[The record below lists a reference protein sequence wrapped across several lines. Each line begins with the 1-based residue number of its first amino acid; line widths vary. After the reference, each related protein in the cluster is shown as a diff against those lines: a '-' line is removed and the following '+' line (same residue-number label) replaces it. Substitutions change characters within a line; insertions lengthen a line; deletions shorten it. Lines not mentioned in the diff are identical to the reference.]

1 MSIII
6 FVIIIT
12 ALIFVHELGHFLFAK
27 LFKMRV
33 DEFAIGFPPKIFSWK
48 KGETLYSVN
57 LVPFGG
63 FVKIYGENNDE
74 DSVEVKTEERSFA
87 SKPRYA
93 QAAVLFAGIVFNILF
108 AWFLFTTSFY
118 VGAPTAAGPGETGK
132 LMISSVVTAS
142 PAELSGMKAGDIV
155 TEIDPPAIVTGSEAG
170 RAGTG
175 KTITNPT
182 PDDIKNVIAGSKGNA
197 ISFQIN
203 RAGKNILLNIVPV
216 KNIVGEKK
224 DFAIGIEMVLVS
236 VKKLSLVSSVIEGFK
251 TTITSFKDT
260 AIGIYSFL
268 FKAFQA
274 KADLG
279 QVSGPVGIISIV
291 GDASRFGFGYLLSF
305 AAVISLNLA
314 VINLIPFPALDGGRI
329 LIVCV
334 EAIRRKA
341 INAKIINWINGL
353 GFLML
358 IIFMIAITYSDLSRI
373 FGW

>member
-1 MSIII
+1 
-6 FVIIIT
+6 
-12 ALIFVHELGHFLFAK
+12 
-27 LFKMRV
+27 MRV

-48 KGETLYSVN
+48 KGETVYSVN

-63 FVKIYGENNDE
+63 FVKIYGENNDD
-74 DSVEVKTEERSFA
+74 DSTEIQRGERSFA

-93 QAAVLFAGIVFNILF
+93 QAIVLLAGIVFNILF
-108 AWFLFTTSFY
+108 AWVLFSSSFY
-118 VGAPTAAGPGETGK
+118 IGAPTSAGPGETGK
-132 LMISSVVTAS
+132 LMISSVVSAS
-142 PAELSGMKAGDIV
+142 PAELSGLKPGDIV
-155 TEIDPPAIVTGSEAG
+155 TEITTSKPIVD
-170 RAGTG
+170 
-175 KTITNPT
+175 PT
-182 PDDIKNVIAGSKGNA
+182 PDDIKNVVAGSKGNP
-197 ISFQIN
+197 ILLQID
-203 RAGKNILLNIVPV
+203 RAGKIIPLNITPV
-216 KNIVGEKK
+216 KNIVGERK
-224 DFAIGIEMVLVS
+224 DFAIGIEMVLIS
-236 VKKLSLVSSVIEGFK
+236 VKKLSLVNSVTQGFQ

-260 AIGIYSFL
+260 AVGIYSFL

-329 LIVCV
+329 VIVCI

-341 INAKIINWINGL
+341 IKARTINWINGL
-353 GFLML
+353 GFLIL
-358 IIFMIAITYSDLSRI
+358 IIFMVVITYSDLRRI

>member
-12 ALIFVHELGHFLFAK
+12 ALIFAHELGHFLFAK

-48 KGETLYSVN
+48 YGETTYSIN
-57 LVPFGG
+57 LIPFGG
-63 FVKIYGENNDE
+63 FVKIYGENNDD
-74 DSVEVKTEERSFA
+74 DSSEVIRQENSFA

-93 QAAVLFAGIVFNILF
+93 QATVLLAGIVFNILF
-108 AWFLFTTSFY
+108 AWMLFSTSLY
-118 VGAPTAAGPGETGK
+118 IGAPTAAGPGETGR
-132 LMISSVVTAS
+132 LMISSVISAS
-142 PAELSGMKAGDIV
+142 PAELSGLKSGDVI
-155 TEIDPPAIVTGSEAG
+155 TEIDTATPI
-170 RAGTG
+170 
-175 KTITNPT
+175 KNPT
-182 PDDIKNVIAGSKGNA
+182 PDDIKNVVAGSNGKSIA
-197 ISFQIN
+197 LQID
-203 RAGKNILLNIVPV
+203 RSGKVIPLNITPT
-216 KNIVGEKK
+216 KGISGESK
-224 DFAIGIEMVLVS
+224 DFAIGIEMVLVTI
-236 VKKLSLVSSVIEGFK
+236 KKLSLVSSVLQGFQ

-268 FKAFQA
+268 FQAVQA
-274 KADLG
+274 KANLG

-329 LIVCV
+329 FIVCI

-341 INAKIINWINGL
+341 IKANTINWINGI
-353 GFLML
+353 GFLIL
-358 IIFMIAITYSDLSRI
+358 IIFMIVITYSDLSRI

>member
-12 ALIFVHELGHFLFAK
+12 ALIFAHELGHFLFAK

-48 KGETLYSVN
+48 YGETTYSVN
-57 LVPFGG
+57 LIPFGG
-63 FVKIYGENNDE
+63 FVKIYGENN
-74 DSVEVKTEERSFA
+74 EEESIFSGKEPGRSLSF
-87 SKPRYA
+87 SNQPRKN
-93 QAAVLFAGIVFNILF
+93 QILVLIAGIVFNILF
-108 AWFLFTTSFY
+108 AWMLFSTSLY
-118 VGAPTAAGPGETGK
+118 IGAPTAAGPGETGK
-132 LMISSVVTAS
+132 LMISSVISAS
-142 PAELSGMKAGDIV
+142 PAELSGLKPGDVI
-155 TEIDPPAIVTGSEAG
+155 TEIDLPNGQ
-170 RAGTG
+170 AGTA
-175 KTITNPT
+175 KIITNPT
-182 PDDIKNVIAGSKGNA
+182 PDDIKNVVAGSNGKSIA
-197 ISFQIN
+197 LQID
-203 RAGKNILLNIVPV
+203 RSGKVIPLNITPT
-216 KNIVGEKK
+216 KGISGESK
-224 DFAIGIEMVLVS
+224 DFAIGIEMVLVTI
-236 VKKLSLVSSVIEGFK
+236 KKLSLVSSVLQGFQ

-268 FKAFQA
+268 FQAVQA
-274 KADLG
+274 KANLG

-329 LIVCV
+329 FIVCI

-341 INAKIINWINGL
+341 IKARTINWINGI
-353 GFLML
+353 GFLIL
-358 IIFMIAITYSDLSRI
+358 IIFMIVITYSDLSRI

>member
-6 FVIIIT
+6 FIIIIT

-48 KGETLYSVN
+48 KGETTYSVN

-74 DSVEVKTEERSFA
+74 DSAELKIEERSFA

-108 AWFLFTTSFY
+108 AWVLFTSSFY
-118 VGAPTAAGPGETGK
+118 IGAPTAAGPGETGR
-132 LMISSVVTAS
+132 LMISSVISAS
-142 PAELSGMKAGDIV
+142 PAELSGLKPGDIV
-155 TEIDPPAIVTGSEAG
+155 TEIDPPADAG
-170 RAGTG
+170 RSGTG
-175 KTITNPT
+175 KVITSPT
-182 PDDIKNVIAGSKGNA
+182 PDDIKNVVAGSKGNP
-197 ISFQIN
+197 ILLQIN
-203 RAGKNILLNIVPV
+203 RAGKNISLNIIPV

-236 VKKLSLVSSVIEGFK
+236 VKKLSLVSSVIEGFQ

-260 AIGIYSFL
+260 AVGIYSFL

-329 LIVCV
+329 LIVCI

-341 INAKIINWINGL
+341 INAKVINWVNGL
-353 GFLML
+353 GFLIL
-358 IIFMIAITYSDLSRI
+358 IIFMVAITYSDLSRI

>member
-6 FVIIIT
+6 FIIIIT

-74 DSVEVKTEERSFA
+74 DPSEIKIEERSFA

-93 QAAVLFAGIVFNILF
+93 QASVLFAGIVFNILF
-108 AWFLFTTSFY
+108 AWMLFASSFY
-118 VGAPTAAGPGETGK
+118 IGAPTAAGPGETGK
-132 LMISSVVTAS
+132 LMISNVISAS

-155 TEIDPPAIVTGSEAG
+155 TEID
-170 RAGTG
+170 TG
-175 KTITNPT
+175 KTIVSPT

-197 ISFQIN
+197 ILLQIN
-203 RAGKNILLNIVPV
+203 RAGKNISLNIIPV

-224 DFAIGIEMVLVS
+224 DFAIGIEMVLVTT
-236 VKKLSLVSSVIEGFK
+236 KKLSLVSSVIEGFK

-260 AIGIYSFL
+260 AGGIYSFL

-358 IIFMIAITYSDLSRI
+358 IIFMIAITYSDISRI